1 MVSARRPGRRARFRW
16 SDGNVN
22 QSGSPRVVDRSPP
35 GMTDDEIVAAIAT
48 AVHDPYRALWEDQED
63 RAWQPVRQVLA
74 HAVAAHAEAL
84 KQFSAADHSEEEYRR
99 RTARD
104 VLKPIRLALRR
115 GGLARQLHDRLAA
128 TTEDVRAALDD
139 LPVLVRAPVTS
150 SALHGRPGL
159 RAAERLRRFAARA
172 LRPIVWR
179 RTDHD
184 IAVARLARAHLASH
198 VLPAQIRAFRSSQRD
213 RAEWLGHIE
222 RAWSAW
228 VGAGED
234 GSTVRDGPDR
244 VLEAAGTL
252 HSELE
257 ALLDGVTKAS
267 GREMGEDFGQLAHR
281 LKATVAV
288 AGTFAGAGGGG
299 TPGAWELSGLARR
312 WDEWSEQT
320 ASRLELYQRLLGVTS
335 GTRAISRRMVEGWA
349 ASAAEADGVLQAV
362 EGELRAGLAR
372 VAQSAD
378 VRAGVPDVLQQE
390 QTRTDERL
398 REAAQALTAPP
409 SVARD
414 LTAGA
419 EEAVADIEALCLQLP
434 ESLTVHD
441 IPDPGERMRGPG
453 RDAREVE
460 LRDAA
465 VQAFDTLRMERIR
478 TAPRAM
484 VRALEEVHAQVAE
497 LLEVSSYGYEAAIAE
512 TSDAGAAESE
522 QAIALVSNGL
532 ERALNKAARAREAL
546 QSGLEAATQ
555 DAIAEVDEGTERLR
569 RRVTADRLT
578 AGYLDARSYVA
589 TEVARDWRRWR
600 ERLVQLG
607 RGVAVGI
614 QSLGRLLRPLA
625 STLGIRPPPPGAT
638 DLREH
643 TLASAAEFARTLPVV
658 YRRLFAFEPVTDPRL
673 LAGREDALA
682 EVAAAWARWREGGP
696 GCQVVVSPPGAGITS
711 FLNVVAARLADDDQR
726 VVRRILQTRIRT
738 ESELAAALG
747 GWLGLERT
755 DDLDLLTQRILE
767 APPGATPG
775 VVILEGAEHLHLR
788 VRGGSRLF
796 ERLLGVMTR
805 TEARIFWI
813 VSMSSPA
820 WQLVRKRAPGY
831 LADVKRLSIAPL
843 TAEQLREAILARH
856 LRSGLPLQYAEPTR
870 RREAIR
876 TRAQQIGRSDKQ
888 QQLIERNYFERLH
901 RASQGSIRLALFHW
915 LRSADFQSL
924 EGSLLVQ
931 PLEPLSPQLEM
942 LDLTQ
947 SFALKAI
954 LDHGTLTV
962 EEYREVVRAPAAR
975 APHTFRSLLDQQ
987 VIEIPA
993 ADSGSDDPTPA
1004 RADRYRVRPF
1014 MIGAVIAHLRS
1025 RNILH

>member
-1 MVSARRPGRRARFRW
+1 MVSARRSGRRVRFRW
-16 SDGNVN
+16 SGGNVN
-22 QSGSPRVVDRSPP
+22 QSGSPRAVDHALPA
-35 GMTDDEIVAAIAT
+35 MTDAEIVAAIAT
-48 AVHDPYRALWEDQED
+48 AAHDPYRALWQDQDD

-74 HAVAAHAEAL
+74 YAVAAHAEAL
-84 KQFSAADHSEEEYRR
+84 EQLTAAEHPEGEYRR

-104 VLKPIRLALRR
+104 VLKPVRLALRR
-115 GGLARQLHDRLAA
+115 GDLARQLRDRLAA
-128 TTEDVRAALDD
+128 TTEDVRTALAE
-139 LPVLVRAPVTS
+139 LPALVRAPVAS
-150 SALHGRPGL
+150 NALRGRPGL
-159 RAAERLRRFAARA
+159 RAAERIRRFAARA

-179 RTDHD
+179 RSDHD
-184 IAVARLARAHLASH
+184 VAVARLARAHLASH

-213 RAEWLGHIE
+213 RAEWLGHME

-228 VGAGED
+228 VGGGED
-234 GSTVRDGPDR
+234 RSAAPDEPGR
-244 VLEAAGTL
+244 VLEAAATL
-252 HSELE
+252 QGELE

-267 GREMGEDFGQLAHR
+267 GHEKGQDFGQLAHR

-288 AGTFAGAGGGG
+288 AGTFAGAGDAG
-299 TPGAWELSGLARR
+299 TPGVWEHSGLARR
-312 WDEWSEQT
+312 WDEWAEQT
-320 ASRLELYQRLLGVTS
+320 ANRLELYQRLLGATS
-335 GTRAISRRMVEGWA
+335 GTRAIGRRMFQDWA
-349 ASAAEADGVLQAV
+349 TSAAEADGVLQAV

-372 VAQSAD
+372 VARSTS
-378 VRAGVPDVLQQE
+378 VGAGVPDTLQQE
-390 QTRTDERL
+390 QARTDERL
-398 REAAQALTAPP
+398 REAAEALTAPP

-414 LTAGA
+414 LTAAA

-441 IPDPGERMRGPG
+441 IPDPGERLRGPG
-453 RDAREVE
+453 RDVREVE

-478 TAPRAM
+478 TAPQAM

-497 LLEVSSYGYEAAIAE
+497 LLEVSSYGYEVAIAE

-532 ERALNKAARAREAL
+532 ETALDKAARAREAL

-555 DAIAEVDEGTERLR
+555 DAIAEVEEGADRLR

-578 AGYLDARSYVA
+578 AGFLDARSYVA

-600 ERLVQLG
+600 ERLAQAG
-607 RGVAVGI
+607 RRIAVGLRN
-614 QSLGRLLRPLA
+614 LGRLLRPLA
-625 STLGIRPPPPGAT
+625 SALGIRPPPPGAS

-658 YRRLFAFEPVTDPRL
+658 YRRLFAFEPLTDPRL
-673 LAGREDALA
+673 LAGRTDALA
-682 EVAAAWARWREGGP
+682 EVTASWERWRDGGP

-711 FLNVVAARLADDDQR
+711 FLNIAAARLAEDEPQ
-726 VVRRILQTRIRT
+726 VVRKILQTRIHT

-747 GWLGLERT
+747 DLLGVEGT
-755 DDLDLLTQRILE
+755 DDLDLLAERILE
-767 APPGATPG
+767 APAGAIPG
-775 VVILEGAEHLHLR
+775 VVILESAEHLHLR

-805 TEARIFWI
+805 TEARIFWV
-813 VSMSSPA
+813 VSLSSPA

-831 LADVKRLSIAPL
+831 LADVKRLSLSPL
-843 TAEQLREAILARH
+843 TADQLREAILARH

-870 RREAIR
+870 RRDAIR
-876 TRAQQIGRSDKQ
+876 THAQRIGRSDKQ

-901 RASQGSIRLALFHW
+901 RASHGSIRLALFHW

-962 EEYREVVRAPAAR
+962 EEYSQVVRAPAAR

-987 VIEIPA
+987 VIEILT
-993 ADSGSDDPTPA
+993 ADSGSDDRPPTG
-1004 RADRYRVRPF
+1004 ADRYRVRPF

>member
-1 MVSARRPGRRARFRW
+1 M
-16 SDGNVN
+16 N
-22 QSGSPRVVDRSPP
+22 QSGSPPVVDRAPP
-35 GMTDDEIVAAIAT
+35 GMTDDEIVAAIVA
-48 AVHDPYRALWEDQED
+48 AVHEPYRALWQEQED
-63 RAWQPVRQVLA
+63 RAWQPARQVLA

-84 KQFSAADHSEEEYRR
+84 EQFTAAESPEGEYRR

-115 GGLARQLHDRLAA
+115 GDLARQLHDRLAS
-128 TTEDVRAALDD
+128 TTEDVRAAVGD
-139 LPVLVRAPVTS
+139 LPALVRAPVAS
-150 SALHGRPGL
+150 NALQGVPGL

-179 RTDHD
+179 RSDHD
-184 IAVARLARAHLASH
+184 VAVARLARAHLASH

-213 RAEWLGHIE
+213 RADWLGHME

-228 VGAGED
+228 ITTGVE
-234 GSTVRDGPDR
+234 GSAVPDEPDR
-244 VLEAAGTL
+244 ALEAARTL
-252 HSELE
+252 HGELE

-267 GREMGEDFGQLAHR
+267 GWEKGQDFGQLTHL
-281 LKATVAV
+281 LKATVTV
-288 AGTFAGAGGGG
+288 AGTFAAAGDAG
-299 TPGAWELSGLARR
+299 TPGAWEHSDLARR
-312 WDEWSEQT
+312 WDEWAVQT
-320 ASRLELYQRLLGVTS
+320 ADRLELYQRLLGATS
-335 GTRAISRRMVEGWA
+335 GSGAISRRMVRGWA
-349 ASAAEADGVLQAV
+349 ASAAEADRVLQAV

-372 VAQSAD
+372 VARSAS
-378 VRAGVPDVLQQE
+378 VRAGGPDALQEE
-390 QTRTDERL
+390 QTRTNERL
-398 REAAQALTAPP
+398 REAAEVLEAP
-409 SVARD
+409 SRVARD
-414 LTAGA
+414 LTAAA

-441 IPDPGERMRGPG
+441 VPDPGERVRGPG

-512 TSDAGAAESE
+512 TSDAGAAGSE

-532 ERALNKAARAREAL
+532 ERALDKAALAREAL

-555 DAIAEVDEGTERLR
+555 DAIAEVEEGTDRLR

-600 ERLVQLG
+600 EGLAQAG
-607 RGVAVGI
+607 RRVAAGLRN
-614 QSLGRLLRPLA
+614 LGRLLRPLA

-658 YRRLFAFEPVTDPRL
+658 YRRLFAFEPLTDPRL
-673 LAGREDALA
+673 LAGRTDALA
-682 EVAAAWARWREGGP
+682 EVAASWERWRDGGP

-711 FLNVVAARLADDDQR
+711 FLNVAAAALAEDEPR
-726 VVRRILQTRIRT
+726 VVRKILQTRIHT
-738 ESELAAALG
+738 ESELAATLG
-747 GWLGLERT
+747 NWLGLAGT
-755 DDLDLLTQRILE
+755 DDLDLLAERILE
-767 APPGATPG
+767 APAGATPG
-775 VVILEGAEHLHLR
+775 VVILESAEHLHLR
-788 VRGGSRLF
+788 VRGGIRLF

-805 TEARIFWI
+805 TEARIFWV
-813 VSMSSPA
+813 VSLSSPA
-820 WQLVRKRAPGY
+820 WQLVRKRAPDY
-831 LADVKRLSIAPL
+831 LADVKRLSLSPL
-843 TAEQLREAILARH
+843 TADQLRKAILARH

-870 RREAIR
+870 RGEAIR
-876 TRAQQIGRSDKQ
+876 TRAQRIGRSDKQ
-888 QQLIERNYFERLH
+888 QLLIERNYFDRLH
-901 RASQGSIRLALFHW
+901 RASHGSIRLALFHW

-987 VIEIPA
+987 VIEILA
-993 ADSGSDDPTPA
+993 TDDESDDRTPA

>member
-1 MVSARRPGRRARFRW
+1 
-16 SDGNVN
+16 
-22 QSGSPRVVDRSPP
+22 
-35 GMTDDEIVAAIAT
+35 MTDDEIVAAIAAT
-48 AVHDPYRALWEDQED
+48 VHKPYRALWQDHED

-74 HAVAAHAEAL
+74 HAVAAHAAAL
-84 KQFSAADHSEEEYRR
+84 EQLTTADHSQGEYRR
-99 RTARD
+99 RTGRD

-115 GGLARQLHDRLAA
+115 GDLARQLHDRLAA
-128 TTEDVRAALDD
+128 TSEDVRAAVGD
-139 LPVLVRAPVTS
+139 LPALVRAPVAS
-150 SALHGRPGL
+150 NALRGFPGL

-184 IAVARLARAHLASH
+184 VAVARLARAHLASH

-213 RAEWLGHIE
+213 RAEWLGHME

-228 VGAGED
+228 ITAGAD
-234 GSTVRDGPDR
+234 GSAVHEPDR
-244 VLEAAGTL
+244 VLETATTL
-252 HSELE
+252 HGELE
-257 ALLDGVTKAS
+257 ALLDGATRAS
-267 GREMGEDFGQLAHR
+267 GRENGQDFGQLTHR

-288 AGTFAGAGGGG
+288 AGTFAGAADAGRS
-299 TPGAWELSGLARR
+299 GAWEHSDLASR
-312 WDEWSEQT
+312 WDEWAEQT
-320 ASRLELYQRLLGVTS
+320 ADRLELYQRLLGATS
-335 GTRAISRRMVEGWA
+335 GTRAISRRMVQGWA
-349 ASAAEADGVLQAV
+349 ASAAQADGVLQTV

-372 VAQSAD
+372 VARLAS
-378 VRAGVPDVLQQE
+378 VRAGVPDALREE
-390 QTRTDERL
+390 QTRTSERL
-398 REAAQALTAPP
+398 GEAAEALNAPS

-414 LTAGA
+414 LTAAA

-434 ESLTVHD
+434 ECLTVHG
-441 IPDPGERMRGPG
+441 IPDPRERVRGPG
-453 RDAREVE
+453 RDEREVE

-512 TSDAGAAESE
+512 TSDADAAESE
-522 QAIALVSNGL
+522 QAITLVSNGL
-532 ERALNKAARAREAL
+532 ERALDKATRAREAL
-546 QSGLEAATQ
+546 RSGLEAATQ
-555 DAIAEVDEGTERLR
+555 EAIAEVEEGADRLR

-589 TEVARDWRRWR
+589 TEVARDWQRWR
-600 ERLVQLG
+600 E
-607 RGVAVGI
+607 GVAQAGRRVAAGLRN
-614 QSLGRLLRPLA
+614 LGRLLRPLA

-658 YRRLFAFEPVTDPRL
+658 YRRLFAFEPLTDPRL
-673 LAGREDALA
+673 LAGRTDALA
-682 EVAAAWARWREGGP
+682 EVAASWERWRDGGP

-711 FLNVVAARLADDDQR
+711 FLNVAAAALAEDEPR
-726 VVRRILQTRIRT
+726 VVRKILQTRIHT
-738 ESELAAALG
+738 ESELAATLG
-747 GWLGLERT
+747 NWLGLAGT
-755 DDLDLLTQRILE
+755 DDLDLLAERILE
-767 APPGATPG
+767 APAGATPG
-775 VVILEGAEHLHLR
+775 VVILESAEHLHLR
-788 VRGGSRLF
+788 VRGGIRLF

-805 TEARIFWI
+805 TEARIFWV
-813 VSMSSPA
+813 VSLSSPA
-820 WQLVRKRAPGY
+820 WQLVRKRAPDY
-831 LADVKRLSIAPL
+831 LADVKRLSLSPL
-843 TAEQLREAILARH
+843 TADQLRKAILARH

-870 RREAIR
+870 RGEAIR
-876 TRAQQIGRSDKQ
+876 TRAQRIGRSDKQ
-888 QQLIERNYFERLH
+888 QLLIERNYFDRLH
-901 RASQGSIRLALFHW
+901 RASHGSIRLALFHW

-987 VIEIPA
+987 VIEILA
-993 ADSGSDDPTPA
+993 TDDESDDRTPA

>member
-1 MVSARRPGRRARFRW
+1 MVSARRSGRGARFRW

-22 QSGSPRVVDRSPP
+22 QSGSPRAVDRVPP
-35 GMTDDEIVAAIAT
+35 GMTDDEIVAAIA
-48 AVHDPYRALWEDQED
+48 AAAHDPYRSLWQDQDD

-74 HAVAAHAEAL
+74 HAVTAHAEAL
-84 KQFSAADHSEEEYRR
+84 EHLTAADHPEGEYRR

-115 GGLARQLHDRLAA
+115 GDLARRLHDHLAA
-128 TTEDVRAALDD
+128 TTEDARTALAE
-139 LPVLVRAPVTS
+139 LPALVRAPVAS

-159 RAAERLRRFAARA
+159 QAPERLRRFAARA
-172 LRPIVWR
+172 FRPIVWR

-184 IAVARLARAHLASH
+184 VAVARLARAHLASH

-213 RAEWLGHIE
+213 RAEWLGHME

-228 VGAGED
+228 IGAGED
-234 GSTVRDGPDR
+234 GSAVPDGADR
-244 VLEAAGTL
+244 VLEAAETL
-252 HSELE
+252 HGELE

-267 GREMGEDFGQLAHR
+267 GREKGQDFGQLAHR

-288 AGTFAGAGGGG
+288 AGTFAGARDAG
-299 TPGAWELSGLARR
+299 TAGAWEHAGLARR
-312 WDEWSEQT
+312 WDEWAEQT
-320 ASRLELYQRLLGVTS
+320 ANRLELYQRLLGATS

-349 ASAAEADGVLQAV
+349 ASAEETDGVLQAV

-372 VAQSAD
+372 VAGSES
-378 VRAGVPDVLQQE
+378 VGAGVADALQEE
-390 QTRTDERL
+390 QIRTNERL
-398 REAAQALTAPP
+398 REAAEALNAPS

-441 IPDPGERMRGPG
+441 IPEPGERMRGPG
-453 RDAREVE
+453 RDVREVE

-484 VRALEEVHAQVAE
+484 VHALEEVHAQVAE
-497 LLEVSSYGYEAAIAE
+497 LLEVSSYGYEAAVAE
-512 TSDAGAAESE
+512 TSGAGAAESE
-522 QAIALVSNGL
+522 QAVALVSNGL
-532 ERALNKAARAREAL
+532 ERALDKAARAREAL
-546 QSGLEAATQ
+546 QGGLEAATQ
-555 DAIAEVDEGTERLR
+555 DAMAEVDEGTERLR

-600 ERLVQLG
+600 GRLAQAG

-614 QSLGRLLRPLA
+614 RSLGRLLRPLA

-643 TLASAAEFARTLPVV
+643 TLASAAQFARTLPVV
-658 YRRLFAFEPVTDPRL
+658 YRRLFAFEPLTDARL

-682 EVAAAWARWREGGP
+682 EVGAAWERWRNGGP

-711 FLNVVAARLADDDQR
+711 FLNVAAAHLAGDEPR
-726 VVRRILQTRIRT
+726 VVRTILQTRIRT
-738 ESELAAALG
+738 EPELAAALG
-747 GWLGLERT
+747 DWLGLDGT
-755 DDLDLLTQRILE
+755 DDLDLLAKRILE
-767 APPGATPG
+767 APAGTTPG
-775 VVILEGAEHLHLR
+775 VVILESAEHLHLR

-805 TEARIFWI
+805 TEARILWV
-813 VSMSSPA
+813 VSLSSPA

-831 LADVKRLSIAPL
+831 LADIKRLSLAPL
-843 TAEQLREAILARH
+843 TADQLREAILARH

-870 RREAIR
+870 RRDAIR
-876 TRAQQIGRSDKQ
+876 THAQQIGRSDKQ

-901 RASQGSIRLALFHW
+901 RASHGSIRLALFHW

-987 VIEIPA
+987 VIELTA
-993 ADSGSDDPTPA
+993 VDSGSDDRTPA

>member
-16 SDGNVN
+16 SGGNVN
-22 QSGSPRVVDRSPP
+22 QSGPPLAVDRAPP
-35 GMTDDEIVAAIAT
+35 RMTDDEIVAAVAT
-48 AVHDPYRALWEDQED
+48 AVHDPYRALWQDQDD
-63 RAWQPVRQVLA
+63 RAWQHVRQVLA
-74 HAVAAHAEAL
+74 HAVAAHAAAIE
-84 KQFSAADHSEEEYRR
+84 QFTAGEHDEGEYHR

-115 GGLARQLHDRLAA
+115 DDLARQLHDRLAA
-128 TTEDVRAALDD
+128 TTEDVRAALGD
-139 LPVLVRAPVTS
+139 LPALVRAPVAS

-159 RAAERLRRFAARA
+159 RAAERLKRFAARA

-184 IAVARLARAHLASH
+184 VAVARLARAHLASQ
-198 VLPAQIRAFRSSQRD
+198 VLAAQIRAFRSSQRD
-213 RAEWLGHIE
+213 RAEWLGHME

-234 GSTVRDGPDR
+234 GSAVPDEADR
-244 VLEAAGTL
+244 VLEAANTL
-252 HSELE
+252 HGKLK

-267 GREMGEDFGQLAHR
+267 GREKGQDFGQLAHR
-281 LKATVAV
+281 LQATVAV
-288 AGTFAGAGGGG
+288 AGTFAGAGDAG
-299 TPGAWELSGLARR
+299 TPGAWEHSGLARR
-312 WDEWSEQT
+312 WDEWAEQT
-320 ASRLELYQRLLGVTS
+320 ANRLELYQRLLGATS
-335 GTRAISRRMVEGWA
+335 GTRAIGRRMVEGWA
-349 ASAAEADGVLQAV
+349 ASAAEADDVLQAV
-362 EGELRAGLAR
+362 VRVLRAGLAR
-372 VAQSAD
+372 VARSAS
-378 VRAGVPDVLQQE
+378 VRAGVPNALQEE
-390 QTRTDERL
+390 QTTTNERL
-398 REAAQALTAPP
+398 REAAEALHAP
-409 SVARD
+409 SRVARD

-441 IPDPGERMRGPG
+441 IPGPGERMRGPG
-453 RDAREVE
+453 RDVREVE

-484 VRALEEVHAQVAE
+484 VRALEEVHTQVAE

-532 ERALNKAARAREAL
+532 ERALNKAARARKAL
-546 QSGLEAATQ
+546 QGGLDAATQ
-555 DAIAEVDEGTERLR
+555 DAIAEVDEGTERLG

-600 ERLVQLG
+600 ERLVQVG

-614 QSLGRLLRPLA
+614 RSLGRLLRPLA

-658 YRRLFAFEPVTDPRL
+658 YRRLFAFEPLTDPRL
-673 LAGREDALA
+673 LAGRENALA
-682 EVAAAWARWREGGP
+682 ELAASWARWRNGGP

-711 FLNVVAARLADDDQR
+711 FLNVAAARLADDEPR
-726 VVRRILQTRIRT
+726 VARKILQTRIRT
-738 ESELAAALG
+738 EAELAAALG
-747 GWLGLERT
+747 DWLGVEGT
-755 DDLDLLTQRILE
+755 DDLDLLADHILE
-767 APPGATPG
+767 APPDATPG
-775 VVILEGAEHLHLR
+775 VVILESAEHLHLR

-805 TEARIFWI
+805 TEARIFWV
-813 VSMSSPA
+813 VSLSSPA

-831 LADVKRLSIAPL
+831 LADVKRLSLTPL
-843 TAEQLREAILARH
+843 TADQLREAILARH

-870 RREAIR
+870 RRDAIR
-876 TRAQQIGRSDKQ
+876 THAQQIGRSDKQ

-954 LDHGTLTV
+954 LDHGTLSV
-962 EEYREVVRAPAAR
+962 EEYREVVRAPAAQ

-987 VIEIPA
+987 VIEVPA
-993 ADSGSDDPTPA
+993 ADGGSYDRTPA